1 MEYAEP
7 AGRDGRG
14 GLKRVDAAAHGL
26 NTDEAHSRIVDEM
39 VKAADGVRAAADAR
53 DHGIGQTSFL
63 FEHLL
68 LDLA

>member
-1 MEYAEP
+1 MP
-7 AGRDGRG
+7 RRPGSDGRG
-14 GLKRVDAAAHGL
+14 RFCGIDTAARGLAADQAHAL
-26 NTDEAHSRIVDEM
+26 ILDEVAER
-39 VKAADGVRAAADAR
+39 ADGVRAAADAR

>member
-1 MEYAEP
+1 MEDAEP
-7 AGRDGRG
+7 ASRDGRG
-14 GLKRVDAAAHGL
+14 VLKRVDAAARGL

-53 DHGIGQTSFL
+53 DHSVRQSAL
-63 FEHLL
+63 FFHELL